1 MKRKRLRENM
11 ILRSKNI
18 FIIFLICIFLT
29 SFVYSQTTIEVGKLN
44 QNEIKEL
51 NEKIISWTETLN
63 KINKDL
69 IKDNLSRE
77 YLLDINKRMNSLN
90 KEIIQYLD
98 KLK

>member
-63 KINKDL
+63 KINEDL

-90 KEIIQYLD
+90 EEIIQYLD